1 MCLVL
6 MLNHETLKKNCKY
19 TKIYKKTR
27 ANSSGFFDY
36 GIQEGPPLSNALERG
51 RGVRLFRS
59 QQMVPAG
66 GGIVIRVFG
75 FNA

>member
-1 MCLVL
+1 

-36 GIQEGPPLSNALERG
+36 GIQEGTPLQRVGEG
-51 RGVRLFRS
+51 QGVRLF
-59 QQMVPAG
+59 
-66 GGIVIRVFG
+66 
-75 FNA
+75 